1 MAFVTIVVPW
11 AIEPASG
18 ASDWRPA
25 RTPRAGASGVVR
37 TLRERIAPDPGSMAT
52 RSVNV
57 PPTSIPTRT
66 LTASPSRV
74 RHPAYFRSDHLGM
87 G

>member
-1 MAFVTIVVPW
+1 MALVTIVVPC

-18 ASDWRPA
+18 ASAWRPA
-25 RTPRAGASGVVR
+25 STPRAGASGVVR
-37 TLRERIAPDPGSMAT
+37 TLRERTAPVPGSTAT

-66 LTASPSRV
+66 LT
-74 RHPAYFRSDHLGM
+74 YFRSDHLGI